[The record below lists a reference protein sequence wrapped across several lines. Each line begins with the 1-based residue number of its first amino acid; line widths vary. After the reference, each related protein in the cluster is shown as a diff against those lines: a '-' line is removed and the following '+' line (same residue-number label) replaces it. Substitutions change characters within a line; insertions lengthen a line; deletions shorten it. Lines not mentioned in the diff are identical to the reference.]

1 VKQRNYNDTPSHNL
15 FQQIMTEQ
23 DEIHEKYNDS
33 FACLIAP
40 QNLPENMRPRE
51 RLISEGPAALRDSE
65 LLAILLNTGAKGKN
79 VNVLADELREML
91 DANKN
96 IPSVK
101 ELSALMGIGGFKACA
116 IVAMLEFGR
125 RRWGCRGVRIK
136 RAVDIFAL
144 LRHYGDCNQ
153 ERFICISLNGA
164 HEVLA
169 VRIVTI
175 GLVNKSLVHPREVFA
190 DVIADRASAVCVA
203 HNHPSGNVK
212 PSDED
217 DDVTAHLQKASK
229 MLGIN
234 FLDHLIFTET
244 EYYSYRSAGKI

>member
-1 VKQRNYNDTPSHNL
+1 
-15 FQQIMTEQ
+15 MTEQ

-40 QNLPENMRPRE
+40 QNLPEDMRPRE
-51 RLISEGPAALRDSE
+51 RLIREGPAALRDSE

-101 ELSALMGIGGFKACA
+101 ELSALMGIGGCKACA
-116 IVAMLEFGR
+116 IAAMLEFGR

-217 DDVTAHLQKASK
+217 DDVTVHLQTASK